1 MELSAAQI
9 GDFERDGF
17 LVARGVV
24 DNATIAAVR
33 RDFFVRVQY
42 LSGIYGLPLLED
54 FDEAVTQL
62 ICRAPEAYQHMDIS
76 LPMSSEMAAMAAEW
90 RRLFGDQWRQESGVF
105 VGDAIFRLISH
116 PNIISIARRLLGPEV
131 ECSPVQHT
139 RIKPPQHLLPDV
151 AAGDA
156 NMSRTLW
163 HQDEAVVH
171 EGARGA
177 EILTVWLAM
186 TDATPENGCMFAV
199 SGSHLE
205 PDSDNT
211 ADFGLTTHCPGKRY
225 VAEIYIPENAID
237 RARLSPL
244 VCASGR
250 CGVVASADDTWGRAR
265 ILRRRFVGVLICV
278 INRRG
283 RRAVASVFRPF
294 WWQVNLVRKIA
305 YRRRNI
311 VGGGCRCAM
320 TSLAA
325 KRRRY
330 LTSGGTNIK
339 ERIYALRDFGCDGWR
354 K

>member
-1 MELSAAQI
+1 MNMELSAAQI

-42 LSGIYGLPLLED
+42 LSGVYGLPLLED

-76 LPMSSEMAAMAAEW
+76 LPMSSEMAAMATEW

-199 SGSHLE
+199 AGSHLE

-244 VCASGR
+244 VARAGDAVLLHRRTIHGAGENTSSAIRWSFDLRYQPAGTPSGR
-250 CGVVASADDTWGRAR
+250 ECFPSFLVASESRPQDCVSSAEYCRRWLSVRDDIISGKTAAVFNERWNKYQGAD
-265 ILRRRFVGVLICV
+265 L
-278 INRRG
+278 
-283 RRAVASVFRPF
+283 
-294 WWQVNLVRKIA
+294 
-305 YRRRNI
+305 
-311 VGGGCRCAM
+311 CA
-320 TSLAA
+320 
-325 KRRRY
+325 
-330 LTSGGTNIK
+330 
-339 ERIYALRDFGCDGWR
+339 
-354 K
+354 